1 MKTVTLFLYLF
12 LVTVSLTAQLPESN
26 IFKLEIKKDAQG
38 NIKLQDLTLLTS
50 INTLG
55 YNNHPH
61 LVGDSIMFYSSAAKG
76 VPHPDIYK
84 LNILSGKLV
93 RFTDTPEGEY
103 SAITMPDKKN
113 IGVLRME
120 FWPKDTLQRIWSLP
134 LNGQNQGK
142 PILANQTNIGYFRWV
157 NKVGVI
163 TFELGNPQTL
173 WYRRLD
179 ESTSLMI
186 TSSPGRCFRVT
197 ENEELYYIQKAKPGE
212 PSFIYR
218 TKAVYSNESP
228 RVPIIMPLNQQED
241 FTLLKNG
248 TLIMA
253 EGAKI
258 YQFHPDKNANWEL
271 LVDISHFSLKK
282 ITRMEINE
290 SENNLVLVA
299 Q

>member
-1 MKTVTLFLYLF
+1 MRTITLLIYLF
-12 LVTVSLTAQLPESN
+12 LTTVSIAAQLPVSN
-26 IFKLEIKKDAQG
+26 IFQLEIKKDPQG
-38 NIKLQDLTLLTS
+38 NIKLQNLTLLTS
-50 INTLG
+50 MNTLG

-61 LVGDSIMFYSSAAKG
+61 LIGDSILFYSSAAKG
-76 VPHPDIYK
+76 TFHPDIYK

-142 PILANQTNIGYFRWV
+142 PILANQTNIGYFTWV
-157 NKVGVI
+157 HNLGVI

-179 ESTSLMI
+179 ETASVMI

-197 ENEELYYIQKAKPGE
+197 ENGELYYIQKAKPGE

-228 RVPIIMPLNQQED
+228 KVPIIMPMNQQED
-241 FTLLKNG
+241 FSLLKDG

-271 LVDISHFSLKK
+271 LVDISHFPLKK
-282 ITRMEINE
+282 ISRMEIND
-290 SENNLVLVA
+290 SENKLVVVA

>member
-1 MKTVTLFLYLF
+1 MRTITLLIYLF
-12 LVTVSLTAQLPESN
+12 LTTVSLAAQLPVSN
-26 IFKLEIKKDAQG
+26 IFQLEIKKDPQG
-38 NIKLQDLTLLTS
+38 NIKLQNLTLLTS
-50 INTLG
+50 MNTLG

-61 LVGDSIMFYSSAAKG
+61 LIGDSILFYSSAAKG
-76 VPHPDIYK
+76 TFHPDIYK

-157 NKVGVI
+157 HNLGVI

-179 ESTSLMI
+179 ETASVMI

-197 ENEELYYIQKAKPGE
+197 ENGELYYIQKAKPGE

-218 TKAVYSNESP
+218 TKANYSSESP
-228 RVPIIMPLNQQED
+228 KTPVIMPMNQQED
-241 FTLLKNG
+241 FSLLKDG

-271 LVDISHFSLKK
+271 LVDLSNFPLKK
-282 ITRMEINE
+282 ISRMEIND
-290 SENNLVLVA
+290 SENKLVLVA

>member
-1 MKTVTLFLYLF
+1 MRIFTLCIYLF
-12 LVTVSLTAQLPESN
+12 LIKVTLVAQLPESN
-26 IFKLEIKKDAQG
+26 IFQLEIKKDALG
-38 NIKLQDLTLLTS
+38 NLKLQKPTLLTS
-50 INTLG
+50 LNTQG

-61 LVGDSIMFYSSAAKG
+61 LVGDSILFFSSAAKG
-76 VPHPDIYK
+76 ASHPDIYK
-84 LNILSGKLV
+84 LNTSSGKLV
-93 RFTDTPEGEY
+93 RFTDTKEGEY
-103 SAITMPDKKN
+103 SAITMPNKRD

-134 LNGQNQGK
+134 LDGQNQGK

-157 NKVGVI
+157 YDQGVI

-179 ESTSLMI
+179 ETASTMI
-186 TSSPGRCFRVT
+186 ISSPGRCFRVT
-197 ENEELYYIQKAKPGE
+197 ENGELYYIQKAKPGE

-218 TKAVYSNESP
+218 TKAIYSSESP
-228 RVPIIMPLNQQED
+228 KIPIIMPLNQQED
-241 FTLLKNG
+241 FSILKDG

-271 LVDISHFSLKK
+271 LVDLSNFPIKK
-282 ITRMEINE
+282 ITRMEING
-290 SENNLVLVA
+290 SDNKLVLVA

>member
-1 MKTVTLFLYLF
+1 MRTITLLIYLF
-12 LVTVSLTAQLPESN
+12 LTTVSLAAQLPVSN
-26 IFKLEIKKDAQG
+26 IFQLEIKKDPQG
-38 NIKLQDLTLLTS
+38 NIKLQNLTLLTS
-50 INTLG
+50 MNTLG

-61 LVGDSIMFYSSAAKG
+61 LIGDSILFYSSAAKG
-76 VPHPDIYK
+76 TFHPDIYK

-157 NKVGVI
+157 HNLGVI

-179 ESTSLMI
+179 ETASVMI

-197 ENEELYYIQKAKPGE
+197 ENGELYYIQMAKPGE

-218 TKAVYSNESP
+218 TKANYSSESP
-228 RVPIIMPLNQQED
+228 KIPVIMPMNQQED
-241 FTLLKNG
+241 FSLLKNG

-271 LVDISHFSLKK
+271 LVDISHFPLKK
-282 ITRMEINE
+282 ISRMEIND
-290 SENNLVLVA
+290 SENKLILVA

>member
-1 MKTVTLFLYLF
+1 MRTITLLIYLFLTTVTLA
-12 LVTVSLTAQLPESN
+12 AQLPVSN
-26 IFKLEIKKDAQG
+26 IFQLEIKKDPQG
-38 NIKLQDLTLLTS
+38 NIKLQNLTLLTS
-50 INTLG
+50 MNTLG

-61 LVGDSIMFYSSAAKG
+61 LIGDSILFYSSAAKG
-76 VPHPDIYK
+76 TFHPDIYK

-157 NKVGVI
+157 HNLGVI

-179 ESTSLMI
+179 ETASVMI

-197 ENEELYYIQKAKPGE
+197 ENGELYYIQMAKPGE

-218 TKAVYSNESP
+218 TKANYSSESP
-228 RVPIIMPLNQQED
+228 KIPVIMPMNQQED
-241 FTLLKNG
+241 FSLLKNG

-271 LVDISHFSLKK
+271 LVDISHFPLKK
-282 ITRMEINE
+282 ISRMEIND
-290 SENNLVLVA
+290 SENKLILVA